1 MNREEYLNAVV
12 NQIRCKQARDRVKE
26 EIENHIE
33 DQAKAYVEM
42 GIEAKEAEQKAVR
55 EMGDPVE
62 AGVSLDQI
70 HRPQMAWQVLALIGV
85 ISVVSI
91 VLQYFLNK
99 NYVREGSYY
108 FSHQL
113 IYMITGFCVMLGIYF
128 IDFSIIGRYA
138 KEIGIVFCAMLFIS
152 VFFIAIRVNGA
163 AAFLRVGPLAVSL
176 QLFIYLYVPVY
187 GAILYQ
193 YRGEGYGALVK
204 AVLWL
209 LLPVGMA
216 IQMPSMSTAFNLFL
230 MMFLLLTVA
239 IAKNWYGIHKKL
251 VLTAAWGAVVVFPV
265 TTISLMLNNQK
276 TIFPEYQS
284 QRVQTFFAPDP
295 ETYGYQIA
303 NVRAIVGSSRMVGS
317 NDSGIQAYERLTYI
331 NSDYLLTHI
340 ISYYGI
346 LAAIGIVLLLIVL
359 IEKIF
364 RISLVQKNQMGMMM
378 GLGCGLVLSI
388 QAAAFILQNIGLYPT
403 TTVFLPLFSFG
414 GTGTLV
420 SYMLLGMLL
429 SIYRYQKIP
438 SAKTRKKR
446 RLKITFVDN

>member
-12 NQIRCKQARDRVKE
+12 NQIRCKQARDMVKE

-33 DQAKAYVEM
+33 DQARAYMEM
-42 GIEAKEAEQKAVR
+42 GIEDKEAEQKAVR

-62 AGVSLDQI
+62 AGVSLDRI

-91 VLQYFLNK
+91 SLQYFMNK
-99 NYVREGSYY
+99 NYVAEGSYY

-113 IYMITGFCVMLGIYF
+113 IYMITGFCIMLGIYF
-128 IDFSIIGRYA
+128 VDFSIIGRYA
-138 KEIGIVFCAMLFIS
+138 KEIGVVFCAIMFIS
-152 VFFIAIRVNGA
+152 VFFIAIKVNGA
-163 AAFLRVGPLAVSL
+163 SAFIRVGPLAVSL
-176 QLFIYLYVPVY
+176 KLFIYLYVPIY

-193 YRGEGYGALVK
+193 YRGEGYRALVK
-204 AVLWL
+204 AFMWL
-209 LLPVGMA
+209 LLPVSIA
-216 IQMPSMSTAFNLFL
+216 IRMPSLITAVNLFL
-230 MMFLLLTVA
+230 MLFLLLTVA

-251 VLTAAWGAVVVFPV
+251 VLTVTWGAIVVFPV
-265 TTISLMLNNQK
+265 TTIILMLNNQK

-284 QRVQTFFAPDP
+284 QRIQTFFTPDP
-295 ETYGYQIA
+295 ETFGYQIS
-303 NVRAIVGSSRMVGS
+303 NVRTIVGSSRLVGS
-317 NDSGIQAYERLTYI
+317 NDSGIQAYERLSYI

-364 RISLVQKNQMGMMM
+364 RISMVQKNQMGMMM
-378 GLGCGLVLSI
+378 GLGCGFVLTI
-388 QAAAFILQNIGLYPT
+388 QAATFVLQNIGLYPT

-420 SYMLLGMLL
+420 SYMLLGILL
-429 SIYRYQKIP
+429 SIYRYRNISSPK
-438 SAKTRKKR
+438 SRKKK